1 VKVVS
6 SAHGRDLGQPGVFR
20 GTIGFSNPTLAGFAW
35 PLFEARSEAAGP
47 RLCVSAGV
55 HVNEV
60 SSIEAA
66 VRLQA
71 LFDPKRM
78 RGTVSI
84 MPLVNQ
90 PALFQY
96 TEYNCPIDGK
106 NINFSFPGNAN
117 GTFSEALC
125 DAMVNDWCA
134 GAACY
139 VDLHG
144 GDLRER
150 VSKFVLFQ
158 RTGDPDKQRAAQDLA
173 MCFDADL
180 VVGLPQRLLSEP
192 GRPPTGF
199 AQNGRLAVMSEAG
212 ANGIIDEESVAFHV
226 QGVLRIAR
234 QLGII
239 EGAPSVSDYRR
250 ARILCSDYLWVTA
263 PSDGQF
269 YSEVE
274 PAERVSRGQRL
285 GVVRDFFGNAL
296 GEIVAPEAGFVLW
309 RMTHPTLKK
318 GSPALAIA
326 IEEPRSHH
334 A

>member
-1 VKVVS
+1 MNVIS
-6 SAHGRDLGQPGVFR
+6 SFSGGGLGERGVFR
-20 GTIGFSNPTLAGFAW
+20 GTIGFANPALAGFAW
-35 PLFEARSEAAGP
+35 PLFEARGEAEGP

-66 VRLQA
+66 IRLQS
-71 LFDPKRM
+71 LFDPRRM

-84 MPLVNQ
+84 IPLINQ
-90 PALFQY
+90 PALYRY
-96 TEYNCPIDGK
+96 TEYACPIDGK
-106 NINFSFPGNAN
+106 NINFTFPGRAA

-125 DAMVNDWCA
+125 DAIQHDWCA

-150 VSKFVLFQ
+150 VAKFVLFQ
-158 RTGDPDKQRAAQDLA
+158 RTGDAGHLLNARGLA

-180 VVGLPQRLLSEP
+180 VVGLAESELAKP

-199 AQNGRLAVMSEAG
+199 AREGRLAVMSEAG

-226 QGVLRIAR
+226 EGVLRIAR

-239 EGAPSVSDYRR
+239 EQAPSLYRR
-250 ARILCSDYLWVTA
+250 QRTVCDDYLWVTA
-263 PSDGQF
+263 PADGQF
-269 YSEVE
+269 YAEVE
-274 PAERVSRGQRL
+274 PAERVRRGQRL
-285 GVVRDFFGNAL
+285 GVMRNFFGETV
-296 GEIVAPEAGFVLW
+296 GEIVAPETGIVLW
-309 RMTHPTLKK
+309 RMTHPTLKQ
-318 GSPALAIA
+318 GAPALAIA
-326 IEEPRSHH
+326 IEETPRRE